1 MVEQTDAR
9 IPQPPQTPPTRP
21 HTPQSKN
28 QNTKQTYALLL
39 KADLDGAASLKP
51 AANTSFCISVAAG
64 SEERKDVIVD
74 PTETVEVEGSR
85 GTCHLQIK
93 LPGMKQ
99 PASISVVET
108 GAYSSASSGEFAVVA
123 RLECRGVE
131 VTAWRPHPDT
141 AFVVE
146 AESGKEFADVD
157 LSEEWTEFDEEAGAP
172 VSVLE
177 VETRVEKK

>member
-1 MVEQTDAR
+1 M
-9 IPQPPQTPPTRP
+9 
-21 HTPQSKN
+21 
-28 QNTKQTYALLL
+28 
-39 KADLDGAASLKP
+39 DGAKSVR
-51 AANTSFCISVAAG
+51 AAKDTSFCIDVASG
-64 SEERKDVIVD
+64 SEERKNVVVD

-108 GAYSSASSGEFAVVA
+108 GAYTESGNWAVIA
-123 RLECRGVE
+123 KLECRGVE

-146 AESGKEFADVD
+146 AESGKEFGDVN
-157 LSEEWTEFDEEAGAP
+157 LSEEYTEFDEEAGAP

-177 VETRVEKK
+177 VETKVEKK

>member
-1 MVEQTDAR
+1 M
-9 IPQPPQTPPTRP
+9 
-21 HTPQSKN
+21 
-28 QNTKQTYALLL
+28 
-39 KADLDGAASLKP
+39 DGAASLRP
-51 AANTSFCISVAAG
+51 APTTSFCIDVAAG

-74 PTETVEVEGSR
+74 PTEMVDVEGSR

-99 PASISVVET
+99 PASISVLET
-108 GAYSSASSGEFAVVA
+108 GAYPASDAGKYGVVA

-146 AESGKEFADVD
+146 AESGKEFGDVD
-157 LSEEWTEFDEEAGAP
+157 LSEDFSEFDEDAGVP
-172 VSVLE
+172 VSVLD
-177 VETRVEKK
+177 VETKVEKK